1 VERDARLASE
11 VSATEGALLNG
22 PVTWRERLLAIA
34 RLRCPACGEGR
45 IFRGVFATNE
55 RCPVCDLLF
64 LREPGYF
71 LGAMYFSYA
80 LGIPLILA
88 FTLAAYLLLPQWRL
102 YQQVL
107 LACTFFLPL
116 VPAVYRYSR
125 VMWIHFDRFFDPD

>member
-1 VERDARLASE
+1 MSR
-11 VSATEGALLNG
+11 

-34 RLRCPACGEGR
+34 HLRCPACGEGR

-55 RCPVCDLLF
+55 RCPVCGLLF
-64 LREPGYF
+64 LRETGYF

-80 LGIPLILA
+80 LAIPIILA
-88 FTLAAYLLLPQWRL
+88 FTLVAYLVLPHWRL

-107 LACTFFLPL
+107 LACAFFLPF

-125 VMWIHFDRFFDPD
+125 AMWIHFDRFFDPD

>member
-1 VERDARLASE
+1 MEIQPILHE
-11 VSATEGALLNG
+11 LC
-22 PVTWRERLLAIA
+22 P
-34 RLRCPACGEGR
+34 RCHKGK
-45 IFRGVFATNE
+45 IFRGPLWRTYLSMFARCSECGLQYE
-55 RCPVCDLLF
+55 R
-64 LREPGYF
+64 EQGYF

-80 LGIPLILA
+80 LAIPIILA
-88 FTLAAYLLLPQWRL
+88 FTLVAYLVLPHWRL